1 MLASARKSAACP
13 QVDASIDPYRSAES
27 GYFFSIAFT
36 NPQPSLAQYSCPYF
50 LNRVLPHWGHFSGT
64 GSSHVI

>member
-36 NPQPSLAQYSCPYF
+36 NPQPSLAQ
-50 LNRVLPHWGHFSGT
+50 
-64 GSSHVI
+64 